1 MILRFADSE
10 PNELQCCFANG
21 LLQAQ
26 EKETFSNELAALI
39 CGILR
44 TAVSDTVAAEL
55 SAFVQAMV
63 LPHSGRSWVSC
74 HAATQDDEYDGYR
87 IPKGEMMLLN
97 VCLGHPH
104 GPHPT
109 PESAILRPKPLRAED

>member
-10 PNELQCCFANG
+10 PNELQRCFANG

-26 EKETFSNELAALI
+26 EKETCSNELAALI
-39 CGILR
+39 CGILL
-44 TAVSDTVAAEL
+44 TAASDTVAAEL
-55 SAFVQAMV
+55 SAFVQA
-63 LPHSGRSWVSC
+63 
-74 HAATQDDEYDGYR
+74 
-87 IPKGEMMLLN
+87 I
-97 VCLGHPH
+97 GHPH